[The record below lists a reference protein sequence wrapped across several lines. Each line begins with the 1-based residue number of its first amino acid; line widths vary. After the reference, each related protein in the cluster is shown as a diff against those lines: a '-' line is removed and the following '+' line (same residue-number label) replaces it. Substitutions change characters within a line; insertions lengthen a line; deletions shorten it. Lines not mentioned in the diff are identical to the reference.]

1 MHKATAATT
10 ALALPMGLVLAA
22 APAQADVP
30 TGDTTALHAQIQPL
44 NEHGAGGTSTVE
56 LRGTRVTVQVHAT
69 GLAPGLPHAQ
79 HLHIGGKGTC
89 PPGLDS
95 DENGD
100 GFVSTTEGMPFYGPG
115 AVSLTTEGDT
125 GSKHKLALERMAVAD
140 EDGKLEYQRTFEVDE
155 DIAERI
161 GDGEAV
167 LVQRG
172 IDTEGDREY
181 DFNGAGRSDLD
192 QAVPAE
198 ATHPASCGSFTAAP
212 ESGMDTGLGGTASTP
227 TAALVGLGAA
237 LVTVAGAVAVAGRQL
252 LRART

>member
-10 ALALPMGLVLAA
+10 ALALPVGLVLAA
-22 APAQADVP
+22 APARADVP
-30 TGDTTALHAQIQPL
+30 AGDTTVLHAQIQPL

-79 HLHIGGKGTC
+79 HLHIGGENTC
-89 PPGLDS
+89 PPGTDS

-100 GFVSTTEGMPFYGPG
+100 GFVSTIEGMPSYGPE
-115 AVSLTTEGDT
+115 AVSLTTEGGT
-125 GSKHKLALERMAVAD
+125 GAEHKLALDRMAVAD
-140 EDGKLEYQRTFEVDE
+140 EDGKLAYQRTFEVDE
-155 DIAERI
+155 DVAERI

-172 IDTEGDREY
+172 IDTGGDGSY

-192 QAVPAE
+192 ESVPAE
-198 ATHPASCGSFTAAP
+198 ATHPAACGALTAAP
-212 ESGMDTGLGGTASTP
+212 ERGMDTGLGGTADTSG
-227 TAALVGLGAA
+227 AGLVGLGAA
-237 LVTVAGAVAVAGRQL
+237 LVTAAGAVALAGRQL
-252 LRART
+252 LRNRT